1 MATFGSLKT
10 AFVDGARV
18 LDVRDQNEI
27 DAGKGGKCVS
37 NAVRV
42 PMNMNGESQET
53 HQTSIEE
60 YAAALT
66 AAGVDLNNPST
77 FVVHCTGG
85 GRANK
90 ACEFLE
96 KLGFTALNGGSP
108 AVVTKCYEEAEF
120 LKVLRNLRAVPV
132 FKRKPTLFKF
142 AVTSSAKPG
151 EL

>member
-1 MATFGSLKT
+1 M
-10 AFVDGARV
+10 
-18 LDVRDQNEI
+18 
-27 DAGKGGKCVS
+27 
-37 NAVRV
+37 
-42 PMNMNGESQET
+42 
-53 HQTSIEE
+53 
-60 YAAALT
+60 T
-66 AAGVDLNNPST
+66 AAGVDLNNPSS